1 MTTPDPA
8 ASNTDLWTT
17 YLRGQVRSWID
28 PFGLARP
35 ETVDVLARPLAD
47 MAAAAVSGWMSL
59 VAAPPVRA
67 LYDGNKTAVTQFVH
81 QQAIDVDAIEIPPL
95 YAAAKPQYPAPTQL
109 EEWAITSIRGERE
122 LALSR

>member
-17 YLRGQVRSWID
+17 YLRGQMRSWID
-28 PFGLARP
+28 PFGLAKP
-35 ETVDVLARPLAD
+35 ESVDVLAKPLAD

-67 LYDGNKTAVTQFVH
+67 MYEGNKPAVTQFVQ
-81 QQAIDVDAIEIPPL
+81 QQAVDVDAVEIPPQ
-95 YAAAKPQYPAPTQL
+95 YVAPRRYPAPTQL
-109 EEWAITSIRGERE
+109 EEWGIKSIRPERE
-122 LALSR
+122 LTLVR

>member
-17 YLRGQVRSWID
+17 YLRGQMRSWID

-35 ETVDVLARPLAD
+35 ETVDVVARPLAD

-67 LYDGNKTAVTQFVH
+67 MFDGNKAPVTQFVH
-81 QQAIDVDAIEIPPL
+81 QQAIDVDAIEIPL
-95 YAAAKPQYPAPTQL
+95 QYVSTRRYPAPTQL
-109 EEWAITSIRGERE
+109 EEWGIKSIRPERE
-122 LALSR
+122 LSLVR